1 MSTGYSDN
9 QSHANNVQ
17 RDQTGHFNGATIE
30 NSKITITNDHPV
42 EAQKAVKS
50 KLEVD
55 GTTTPLPTATL
66 MVI

>member
-1 MSTGYSDN
+1 MSTGHSDN
-9 QSHANNVQ
+9 QSNANNVQ
-17 RDQTGHFNGATIE
+17 GDQTGHFNGANIE
-30 NSKITITNDHPV
+30 NSKITITNDHSV

-55 GTTTPLPTATL
+55 GTTTPLPTTTL